1 MKDETVLPRPCN
13 GPVYD
18 DWKIGEWMLKVCE
31 ECGEAVTA
39 LKLTQKA
46 AIEYGNFV
54 RGLKLDEMNEAKM
67 AKAEAYYD
75 DLLEEKRNLCLE
87 LTDIIT
93 AATSMLD
100 VIGVDEAGRQMYQR
114 IINARNARRDGGR
127 RFREEDVK

>member
-13 GPVYD
+13 GPAYD
-18 DWKIGEWMLKVCE
+18 GWKIGEWMLKVCE
-31 ECGEAVTA
+31 ECGKAVTA

-54 RGLKLDEMNEAKM
+54 RGLSLDEMNEAKM

-93 AATSMLD
+93 AATSMLEN
-100 VIGVDEAGRQMYQR
+100 IGVDETGRQMYQR

-127 RFREEDVK
+127 RFRREE

>member
-1 MKDETVLPRPCN
+1 MSEVILPRPCN

-54 RGLKLDEMNEAKM
+54 RGLSLDEMNEAKM

-93 AATSMLD
+93 AATSMLEN
-100 VIGVDEAGRQMYQR
+100 IGVDETGRQMYQR

>member
-1 MKDETVLPRPCN
+1 MKSEMILPRPCN

-54 RGLKLDEMNEAKM
+54 RGLSLDEMNEAKM

-93 AATSMLD
+93 AATSMLEN
-100 VIGVDEAGRQMYQR
+100 IGVDETGRQMYQR

>member
-13 GPVYD
+13 GPAYD
-18 DWKIGEWMLKVCE
+18 GWKIGEWMLKVCE

-54 RGLKLDEMNEAKM
+54 RGLSLDEMNEAKK

-75 DLLEEKRNLCLE
+75 DLLDAKRNLCLE

-114 IINARNARRDGGR
+114 IINDRNGRRDGGR
-127 RFREEDVK
+127 RFRKGE

>member
-1 MKDETVLPRPCN
+1 MSEVILPRPCN

-54 RGLKLDEMNEAKM
+54 RGLSLDEMNEAKK

-75 DLLEEKRNLCLE
+75 DLLDAKRNLCLE

-114 IINARNARRDGGR
+114 IINDRNGRRDGGR
-127 RFREEDVK
+127 RFRKGE

>member
-1 MKDETVLPRPCN
+1 MSEVILPRPCN

-54 RGLKLDEMNEAKM
+54 RGLSLDEMNEAKM

-87 LTDIIT
+87 RTDIIT
-93 AATSMLD
+93 AATSMLEN
-100 VIGVDEAGRQMYQR
+100 IGVDETGRQMYQR
-114 IINARNARRDGGR
+114 IINARNARCDGGR

>member
-1 MKDETVLPRPCN
+1 MSEVILPRPCN

-54 RGLKLDEMNEAKM
+54 RGLSLDEMNEAKM

-75 DLLEEKRNLCLE
+75 DLLDAKRNLCLE

-93 AATSMLD
+93 AATSMLEN
-100 VIGVDEAGRQMYQR
+100 IGVDETGRQMYQR

>member
-1 MKDETVLPRPCN
+1 MF
-13 GPVYD
+13 GFMS
-18 DWKIGEWMLKVCE
+18 ISFGEPASRESYLRRK
-31 ECGEAVTA
+31 
-39 LKLTQKA
+39 
-46 AIEYGNFV
+46 
-54 RGLKLDEMNEAKM
+54 DEMNEAKM

-114 IINARNARRDGGR
+114 IINDRNGRRDGGR
-127 RFREEDVK
+127 RFRKGE

>member
-13 GPVYD
+13 GPAYD
-18 DWKIGEWMLKVCE
+18 GWKIGEWMLKVCE

-54 RGLKLDEMNEAKM
+54 RGLSLDEMNEAKM

-93 AATSMLD
+93 AATSMLEN
-100 VIGVDEAGRQMYQR
+100 IGVDETGRQMYQR

>member
-1 MKDETVLPRPCN
+1 MSEVILPRPCN

-31 ECGEAVTA
+31 ECGEAVKA

-54 RGLKLDEMNEAKM
+54 RGLSLDEMNEAKM

-93 AATSMLD
+93 AATSMLEN
-100 VIGVDEAGRQMYQR
+100 IGVDETGRQMYQR

>member
-1 MKDETVLPRPCN
+1 MRRSRDGAE
-13 GPVYD
+13 
-18 DWKIGEWMLKVCE
+18 
-31 ECGEAVTA
+31 
-39 LKLTQKA
+39 KA

-93 AATSMLD
+93 AATSMLEN
-100 VIGVDEAGRQMYQR
+100 IGVDETGRQMYQR